1 MGLATSK
8 VMRWSIIDI
17 EVMDWN
23 EAGRKFWASIGFK
36 ERSVQMRLE
45 E

>member
-1 MGLATSK
+1 MTKQLGT
-8 VMRWSIIDI
+8 SIIDI

-23 EAGRKFWASIGFK
+23 EAGRKFWVSLGFK

-45 E
+45 EMK